1 MYSEDKMYKMFKR
14 GSVRAEGLSNFSPY
28 NIDVCFINNDKQILA
43 NVSQPL
49 FD

>member
-1 MYSEDKMYKMFKR
+1 MCSEDKIYKIFKR
-14 GSVRAEGLSNFSPY
+14 GSIWAEGLSNFSPY
-28 NIDVCFINNDKQILA
+28 NIDVCFISNDKQILA